1 MPSKDASFRTL
12 WQNIGSREV
21 ANHPFRPTTPAR
33 LTKFSMPSLRRRNGV
48 PARGVETTKP
58 GVSSTGQSL
67 LKGNRDARNIH
78 FLVRKFSTGE
88 LRLERRHC
96 SQCCY
101 VRRRRRLAGAFGPRL
116 HHRRCLGDC
125 FPQALMAS
133 QPTETGSP
141 KGDPACARGIV
152 STSLA
157 KYRKQGLLAN
167 AILKSTRFSGQAHE
181 IFDDEPSASE
191 GVPERGSKTT
201 KPSATNTGLSH

>member
-1 MPSKDASFRTL
+1 MRFRACHRRTRLFGLSGKISVAGKLRTIPSAPQLR
-12 WQNIGSREV
+12 
-21 ANHPFRPTTPAR
+21 AR

-167 AILKSTRFSGQAHE
+167 AILKSTPLLR
-181 IFDDEPSASE
+181 PSS
-191 GVPERGSKTT
+191 R
-201 KPSATNTGLSH
+201 NFR

>member
-67 LKGNRDARNIH
+67 LKGNRDVRCIH
-78 FLVRKFSTGE
+78 FLARKFSTGS
-88 LRLERRHC
+88 LRLERRYC

-101 VRRRRRLAGAFGPRL
+101 VWRGRRLALDL
-116 HHRRCLGDC
+116 HPCRHSRRRLGDC
-125 FPQALMAS
+125 FPQALNDFCR
-133 QPTETGSP
+133 TETGSP
-141 KGDPACARGIV
+141 KGGPACAFGHAIEGRFL
-152 STSLA
+152 SDSLA
-157 KYRKQGLLAN
+157 KYRQLYARFLTSSVKRSMAF
-167 AILKSTRFSGQAHE
+167 TRR
-181 IFDDEPSASE
+181 SA
-191 GVPERGSKTT
+191 
-201 KPSATNTGLSH
+201 